1 MTIIFGIVL
10 LAAVLALIL
19 WQAHN
24 KCCPDVTSTYLLR
37 VRVIDAQHIIDMKEA
52 HRDKGVAVSKK

>member
-1 MTIIFGIVL
+1 MP
-10 LAAVLALIL
+10 LIL

-37 VRVIDAQHIIDMKEA
+37 VRITDAQHVIDMKEA
-52 HRDKGVAVSKK
+52 HRDKGAVVSKE